1 MSWKFGRRST
11 PTTLSISSCARR
23 WAFGYSDM
31 ASMKDRI
38 TEFACVVKVYLV
50 RNIGGKFIRRTVSA
64 PAAYVF
70 PQTLAMTL
78 SSLTLPLTSVYSSR
92 RVVSSDEEDVPA
104 IYLFGSDSN
113 LSMYKLHSWQ
123 RTYEFLLRIV
133 VGYPTDVVG

>member
-1 MSWKFGRRST
+1 
-11 PTTLSISSCARR
+11 
-23 WAFGYSDM
+23 M

-50 RNIGGKFIRRTVSA
+50 RNIRGKFIRRTVSA

-92 RVVSSDEEDVPA
+92 RVASSDEEDVPA

-113 LSMYKLHSWQ
+113 
-123 RTYEFLLRIV
+123 
-133 VGYPTDVVG
+133 